1 MTSAVDIRAADL
13 SRDLAVIKGLC
24 REYREALLELGGE
37 VKRAVQTLYH
47 PEGWD
52 GLMES
57 LPVKHARPKGS
68 VLLVEIDANPVGC
81 GMIQALSENDA
92 EIKRGFI
99 QKTAQGCGAGEKLSR
114 ALIDQAR
121 ADGFKRIL
129 LDTTKASK
137 PARRLYEK
145 IGFKERGPYAEMP
158 EFVLPLMV
166 FYEFTL

>member
-1 MTSAVDIRAADL
+1 MTPGVDIRAADFP
-13 SRDLAVIKGLC
+13 RDLPVIQDLC
-24 REYREALLELGGE
+24 REYREALLDLGGE
-37 VKRAVQTLYH
+37 VKRAVETLYH
-47 PEGWD
+47 TDAWD
-52 GLMES
+52 SLMES
-57 LPVKHARPKGS
+57 LPAKHARPKGS
-68 VLLVEIDANPVGC
+68 ILLVEINGTPVGC
-81 GMIQALSENDA
+81 GMIQALNADDA
-92 EIKRGFI
+92 ELKRVFV

-166 FYEFTL
+166 FYELTL